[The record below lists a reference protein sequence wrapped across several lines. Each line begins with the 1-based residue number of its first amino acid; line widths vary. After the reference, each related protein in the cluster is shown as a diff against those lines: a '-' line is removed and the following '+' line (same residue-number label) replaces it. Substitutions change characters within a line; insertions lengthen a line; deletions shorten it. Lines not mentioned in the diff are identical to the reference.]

1 MAKKKYSFDEKTLK
15 KRLKE
20 GRGSG
25 FLNHY
30 KPWIY
35 VHEIPSI
42 GKSSIK
48 QGWKTGRDHHLLS
61 TLETKYFYTLEWK
74 DEVCDIR
81 EQFPL
86 LPRSET
92 QDIAKEL
99 GIEHPKDRKTQT
111 DTVITSDFV
120 ETHKIEYSTS
130 IRAVSIKYDVALEDH
145 RTKEKLLIE
154 KIYWQRRGV
163 EWKIATENSINHI
176 LVWNIEWLYKNYSLQ
191 GHFYGISQDKLMQ
204 LDVLL
209 LELVRS
215 LRTPLISIT
224 NHTDQ
229 LLNLPVG
236 TSMAM
241 VKHQIAK
248 KKINVDMTTKK
259 INTSKPLPILL
270 V

>member
-1 MAKKKYSFDEKTLK
+1 MAKKKYAFDENTLK

-35 VHEIPSI
+35 VHEVPSI

-61 TLETKYFYTLEWK
+61 TLESKYFYTLEWQ
-74 DEVCDIR
+74 DSVCDVR

-92 QDIAKEL
+92 QEIAKEL
-99 GIEHPKDRKTQT
+99 GVEHPRDRSTQT
-111 DTVITSDFV
+111 DTVLTTDFV
-120 ETHKIEYSTS
+120 ETHKSELTTTIK
-130 IRAVSIKYDVALEDH
+130 AVSIKYDDALEVH

-163 EWKIATENSINHI
+163 EWKIATENSINHV
-176 LVWNIEWLYKNYSLQ
+176 LAWNVEWLYKDYSLQ
-191 GHFYGISQDKLMQ
+191 GHFVGIAHDKLIR
-204 LDVLL
+204 LEVLL
-209 LELVRS
+209 VELVQN
-215 LRTPLISIT
+215 LRTSLISIT
-224 NHTDQ
+224 NYTDK
-229 LLNLPVG
+229 LLELPLG
-236 TSMAM
+236 TSMTLI
-241 VKHQIAK
+241 KHQIAR
-248 KKINVDMTTKK
+248 KKIRVDMATKK
-259 INTSKPLPILL
+259 INTSKPLPLIL